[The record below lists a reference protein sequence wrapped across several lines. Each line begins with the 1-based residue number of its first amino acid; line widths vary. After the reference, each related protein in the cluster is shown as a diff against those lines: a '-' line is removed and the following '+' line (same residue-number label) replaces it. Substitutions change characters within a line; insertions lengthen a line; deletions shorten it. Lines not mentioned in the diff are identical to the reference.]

1 MPRVC
6 YEERAF
12 NARSRAMID
21 LVNQTV
27 TEYVAQGYSLTLRQV
42 YYRMVSADYIPNND
56 KEYKKLGELIN
67 NARLAGMIDWNAIE
81 DRTRNLRTLPHWTDP
96 GSLMRGAARGYALD
110 KWLGQ
115 EYRVEVWVEKDAL
128 VDVVGK
134 ACERLDVP
142 YFSCRG
148 YTSATEMWNAG
159 QRLMSYWVEDQA
171 QPVILH
177 LGDHDPSGKDMSRDI
192 EERIGKFSKFAA
204 EDEPAYFGR
213 WCDGDG
219 DYCDGWPGLIFERI
233 ALNYD
238 QIETYNP
245 PPNPTKLK
253 DTRSAAYMRE
263 FGATCWELDA
273 LEPAV
278 LDALI
283 TDKIEDYIDME
294 EYRVHE
300 AKQEEQRRELTKCS
314 SNWSR
319 VSEFLRTIQ

>member
-1 MPRVC
+1 MPTIC
-6 YEERAF
+6 YESHNFSAK
-12 NARSRAMID
+12 SLDMIE
-21 LVNQTV
+21 LVNQTIADY
-27 TEYVAQGYSLTLRQV
+27 TAQGYSLTLRQV
-42 YYRMVSADYIPNND
+42 YYRMVSSGYILNND

-67 NARLAGMIDWNAIE
+67 NARLAGLIDWNAIE
-81 DRTRNLRTLPHWTDP
+81 DRTRRLRQLSHWTDP
-96 GSLMRGAARGYALD
+96 GSLMRGAAQSYALD

-148 YTSATEMWNAG
+148 YTSATEMWNAA
-159 QRLMSYWVEDQA
+159 QRLMSYWMEDQA

-192 EERIGKFSKFAA
+192 EERISKFSKFAA

-213 WCDGDG
+213 WGEIDDG
-219 DYCDGWPGLIFERI
+219 DYCDGWPGFIFERI

-238 QIETYNP
+238 QIEAYNP

-253 DTRSAAYMRE
+253 DTRSAAYIRE

-273 LEPAV
+273 LEPMT

-283 TDKIEDYIDME
+283 TDKIEDYLDMK

-300 AKQEEQRRELTKCS
+300 AKQEKERRQLTTAAER
-314 SNWSR
+314 W
-319 VSEFLRTIQ
+319 VQLVEFLRSK